1 MMRPLLLER
10 VRRRF
15 AKPLAFLVFLHLVG
29 ALAYRI
35 IGGDKYTL
43 FDGLYMAFITI
54 ATIGY
59 AETVD
64 LTHSPAG
71 RAFTMLFGFVGIA
84 TTWYIFSQLTAF
96 IVEGEVN
103 FALRRRRMLKAIE
116 RMSGHYIVCGV
127 GRVGSNVA
135 RELISTDR
143 AFVIVDSNQAHI
155 DAFRERHA
163 ETVFLHGDPAEDALL
178 RDAGVERGT
187 GVFAVVGDDRRNL
200 VITLSAKSVNP
211 KVRVVARC
219 HDIAWMDK
227 MKKVGADA
235 IVSPDFTGGMRI
247 APAMIRPTV
256 VTFLDEMLRS
266 DKALRVEEIPVGA
279 RHAGRNL
286 GMIERRGPDHIVLAL
301 RRAVDF
307 QPGTRLSAEWRRD
320 GRRGCDAAGTERARG
335 TLRVAKRRPLRP
347 ARAGR
352 RRAAIPGP
360 PAPRAPGRA

>member
-1 MMRPLLLER
+1 VIRPLVLQR
-10 VRRRF
+10 AQRRF
-15 AKPLAFLVFLHLVG
+15 AKPLAFLVLLHLIG
-29 ALAYRI
+29 AVAYRI

-103 FALRRRRMLKAIE
+103 IALRRRRMLKAIAG
-116 RMSGHYIVCGV
+116 MSGHYIVCGV

-135 RELISTDR
+135 RELLATGR
-143 AFVIVDSNQAHI
+143 AFVIIDSNQAHI
-155 DAFRERHA
+155 DAFRERQP
-163 ETVFLHGDPAEDALL
+163 ETVFLHGDAAEDAMLE
-178 RDAGVERGT
+178 DAGVARAA
-187 GVFAVVGDDRRNL
+187 GVFAVVGDDSRNL
-200 VITLSAKSVNP
+200 VITLSAKSLNP
-211 KVRVVARC
+211 AVRVVARC
-219 HDIAWMDK
+219 HDIAWLEK

-247 APAMIRPTV
+247 AAAMIRPTV

-266 DKALRVEEIPVGA
+266 DKALRVEEIRIGD
-279 RHAGRNL
+279 RHAGQTL
-286 GMIERRGPDHIVLAL
+286 GMIERRSADHIVLAVRSGAQWTFNPEPEFPL
-301 RRAVDF
+301 QGGETVVVVVTP
-307 QPGTRLSAEWRRD
+307 Q
-320 GRRGCDAAGTERARG
+320 GRKSLEERFA
-335 TLRVAKRRPLRP
+335 
-347 ARAGR
+347 
-352 RRAAIPGP
+352 
-360 PAPRAPGRA
+360 